1 MVGVGVYPVVRVM
14 PKPRNSWAFL
24 RILAPRRGG
33 GTNPPLLFLLS
44 LLHSIL
50 SPPTFERDDN
60 QANNDGKVR
69 IHGGGRGPFTDLLPL
84 HLFHFPLPTPLPPY
98 SYGTLAWLPVT
109 RTRKCEQVS
118 TLASP
123 RMRRDAVIGSMAGVL
138 SRLCVSEIQ
147 SPIRTPS
154 ESGTAIQPS
163 GTRRSL
169 TLD

>member
-14 PKPRNSWAFL
+14 PKPRNSWDFL

-50 SPPTFERDDN
+50 SPRLLSVTTTK
-60 QANNDGKVR
+60 QTTTVKSVYV
-69 IHGGGRGPFTDLLPL
+69 GGGRGPFTDLLPL
-84 HLFHFPLPTPLPPY
+84 HLFPFPLPTPLPPY

-123 RMRRDAVIGSMAGVL
+123 RMRRDAAIGSMAGVL